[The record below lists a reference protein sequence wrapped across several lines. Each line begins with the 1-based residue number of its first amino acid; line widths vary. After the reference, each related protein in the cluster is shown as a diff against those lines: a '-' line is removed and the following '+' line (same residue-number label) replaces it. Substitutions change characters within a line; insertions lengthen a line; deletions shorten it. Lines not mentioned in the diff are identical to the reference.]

1 MTPEDRLRSA
11 LRHRADH
18 VEPATD
24 GLARIEERLM
34 DADRNTNRNRVLL
47 GVGTAAAV
55 IAVVLGA
62 AVLADDEKEVNTAGS
77 TSTTPTTTTAVVPT
91 TDDGTE
97 STTTTVFVPTLDP
110 AVPVWPLAHTS
121 QRFTDPVGAARSFA
135 TDFVGMTGPL
145 VGGFQAG
152 DARSGE
158 VAVQPQAGGP
168 VTTVLV
174 RMLEDDTWFVIGAS
188 TDAISVDNPASG
200 ASIGCPARLTG
211 EALAFEGV
219 VQVSV
224 RADQADEPI
233 GAGFVQGG
241 GGPAAPFDG
250 SVDCNLGSLDDGVHY
265 GTIIFS
271 TEGGEDY
278 RIWQFTVV
286 RVALNK

>member
-11 LRHRADH
+11 LRHRADR
-18 VEPATD
+18 VEPSTD
-24 GLARIEERLM
+24 GLTRIEERLM
-34 DADRNTNRNRVLL
+34 DAHRNTNRNRVLL

-62 AVLADDEKEVNTAGS
+62 AVLADDEKEVDTAGS
-77 TSTTPTTTTAVVPT
+77 TSTTTSAVVPT
-91 TDDGTE
+91 TADGTE

-110 AVPVWPLAHTS
+110 AVPVWPLAHTAR
-121 QRFTDPVGAARSFA
+121 RFTDPVSAARSFA
-135 TDFVGMTGPL
+135 TEFVGMTGPV

-174 RMLEDDTWFVIGAS
+174 RMLEDDTWFVIGAA

-200 ASIGCPARLTG
+200 AGIGCPARLTG

-219 VQVSV
+219 VQVSM
-224 RADQADEPI
+224 RADWVDEPI
-233 GAGFVQGG
+233 GTGFVQGG

-250 SVDCNLGSLDDGVHY
+250 SVDCDLGSLDDGVHY